1 MKRMSGKHFR
11 GVVAACA
18 CHAAATGG
26 LSAVQIEIDYSLD
39 TNGFFDQ
46 PGSRE
51 ALRAVCDYFETIL
64 TDNLARIDTAEWT
77 GETWERRF
85 FHPSTGEETLLPGI
99 VVPEDTIILYVGGRN
114 LGTTLGVGG
123 PGGYR
128 AGGSGGDAQAWFDL
142 LRSRGQMG
150 AFLTPPTDIGLWG
163 GTISFNN
170 TVSWNFSLTT
180 PSGAAGF
187 VRTALHEMGHVL
199 GIGIAGTSWSTYVTA
214 GGFTGPASV
223 ASFGGNVPLQSGG
236 GHWQDDEGLCIF
248 GGLGYE
254 PSNPLNV
261 LSKTIGQ
268 FGTPAGRDQIALMD
282 PSGCQVGP
290 FHLVMT
296 ELDLAG
302 LEDVGWQLVGSATDV
317 IVPPVLAASRD
328 PNSGHVELSWFA
340 DPSLTYQV
348 EEAQGLAE
356 WQQLG
361 DPVSGETG
369 MFVFNDTDP
378 PAGRN
383 FYRLEITKTAPAIL
397 PAAARSAG
405 ETFAV
410 GVAPVI
416 ATGCKGCSIPH

>member
-142 LRSRGQMG
+142 LRSRWQMG

-187 VRTALHEMGHVL
+187 VSTALHEMGHVL

-214 GGFTGPASV
+214 GGFTGPARWRVSV
-223 ASFGGNVPLQSGG
+223 ETCRCKAEAV
-236 GHWQDDEGLCIF
+236 
-248 GGLGYE
+248 
-254 PSNPLNV
+254 
-261 LSKTIGQ
+261 T
-268 FGTPAGRDQIALMD
+268 GRTTK
-282 PSGCQVGP
+282 GC
-290 FHLVMT
+290 
-296 ELDLAG
+296 
-302 LEDVGWQLVGSATDV
+302 
-317 IVPPVLAASRD
+317 
-328 PNSGHVELSWFA
+328 
-340 DPSLTYQV
+340 
-348 EEAQGLAE
+348 
-356 WQQLG
+356 
-361 DPVSGETG
+361 VS
-369 MFVFNDTDP
+369 
-378 PAGRN
+378 
-383 FYRLEITKTAPAIL
+383 
-397 PAAARSAG
+397 SAG
-405 ETFAV
+405 WDTSR
-410 GVAPVI
+410 P
-416 ATGCKGCSIPH
+416 TP